1 MPTHPLAEG
10 CPCNRL
16 GPVNSL
22 QYHPTNKKQGLETSY
37 GSQPLSMSMRRVSLG
52 LVGGLLGSGLGG
64 RLNWSFSGGGLL
76 DRSLGSGGDL
86 GGGLS
91 FLDDSLLRAY
101 RLGDEL
107 DDGGRRGVA
116 LARSDLDDTGVAP
129 SRCSICSAI

>member
-1 MPTHPLAEG
+1 MPTHSLAEG
-10 CPCNRL
+10 CPCNGL

-22 QYHPTNKKQGLETSY
+22 QHHPTNKKQGLGTSY

-64 RLNWSFSGGGLL
+64 RLNRSFSGGGLL

-107 DDGGRRGVA
+107 DDGGGVESPLRG
-116 LARSDLDDTGVAP
+116 
-129 SRCSICSAI
+129 AILTIRV